1 MQTSKFTDVTEGR
14 QHRLGKKLPHRK
26 PQLFLVPEQIA
37 VSSEFW
43 LVCQAN
49 LAWIAPAWRDQF
61 YLAIQIHWQA
71 KRVRKRAEAAISL
84 GKVIPRDL
92 S

>member
-14 QHRLGKKLPHRK
+14 QHRLDKKLPHQK

-37 VSSEFW
+37 ISSESW
-43 LVCQAN
+43 LVLQAN
-49 LAWIAPAWRDQF
+49 FGVDRSRITCDQF
-61 YLAIQIHWQA
+61 YLATQIHWQT
-71 KRVRKRAEAAISL
+71 KRVDAAISL

-92 S
+92 N